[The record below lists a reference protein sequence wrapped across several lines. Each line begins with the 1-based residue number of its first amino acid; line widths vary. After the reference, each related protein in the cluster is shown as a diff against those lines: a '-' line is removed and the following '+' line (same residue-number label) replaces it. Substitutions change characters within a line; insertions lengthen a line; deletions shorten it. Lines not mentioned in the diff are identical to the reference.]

1 VYFILEYQMKIG
13 KKCIGACCVFLLV
26 LGSAGCSAELKA
38 LAINQVVGLASQL
51 TSALATSAINSIVG
65 GQTTTTE

>member
-1 VYFILEYQMKIG
+1 MKTV
-13 KKCIGACCVFLLV
+13 KMCVGACCAFLLV
-26 LGSAGCSAELKA
+26 LGSTGCSAELKA

-65 GQTTTTE
+65 GQLTTTQ